1 LKNSKIYV
9 RIYFDI
15 FKIMIQELLNRGV
28 DTCTIKENLQERLEK
43 GDKLRVKLGIDPTGS
58 ELHIGHAVI
67 LRKLRAFQDAG
78 HQAILLYG
86 TFTGQI
92 GDPTGKDA
100 TRPPLTEQEVEKNS
114 KNFLEQ
120 ASSILDVDKLEIRK
134 NGEWLNPM
142 TFRDVVKL
150 ASSFTVQQ
158 MLHRDMY
165 EKRIQENCEIALHE
179 FLYPLMQ
186 GYDSVALKADVELGG
201 TDQLF
206 NLMAG
211 RQIQK
216 RFNKKPQD
224 IMTLPILVGL
234 DGKDKMS
241 KSLGNYIG
249 IKENP
254 RDMFGKSMSIADKLM
269 ENWFELLTN
278 VPMQEVKE
286 LLKGH
291 PRDTKLRLAYEIT
304 KEFHNEETA
313 QNAKEEF
320 LRIFQDKGLPDN
332 IPEMQI
338 KKGSYKALD
347 LIIMTKLLDST
358 SEARRMLTQ
367 NAVKVEDEKV
377 NMEDEI
383 AITDQSKIIQIGK
396 RKFIKIKGQ

>member
-1 LKNSKIYV
+1 
-9 RIYFDI
+9 
-15 FKIMIQELLNRGV
+15 MIQELLNRGV